1 MRTSAKPFQIS
12 CSVLALSAA
21 LLVGLRQAQT
31 VFAQTGV
38 GRLTIQLTNVVD
50 EPIVDY
56 DRVVVPVA
64 PAEGGA
70 FTVPVIC
77 YSGPA
82 VVLRVEEWGTNS
94 LRIESSG
101 DLVNWA
107 PFPAPGFQ
115 LTLGTNSAAVI
126 PMTRSSLFFRAA
138 WD

>member
-1 MRTSAKPFQIS
+1 MQTVAKPFQIS
-12 CSVLALSAA
+12 CSVLVLSAA

-50 EPIVDY
+50 QPMVDY
-56 DRVVVPVA
+56 DRIVAPVV
-64 PAEGGA
+64 PAEGG
-70 FTVPVIC
+70 TYSVPVIC

-82 VVLRVEEWGTNS
+82 VVLRVEDCGTNS
-94 LRIESSG
+94 LRVESSR
-101 DLVNWA
+101 DLTNWA
-107 PFPAPGFQ
+107 AFPQPGFQ

-126 PMTRSSLFFRAA
+126 PLTSSNLFFRAA